1 MEISVETRGY
11 EQTFHTRIAGVTKQ
25 NADGT
30 DRQALVK
37 TLRRGETLNLVR
49 EPNNPYDKYA
59 IAVFRS
65 SGVQLG
71 YIPAGDRR
79 LADHMD
85 MGGRVSAKV
94 VKISGGPGILGLFFR
109 AFRKPYGCVVEILK
123 GGFNWQEVSP
133 YTAESRK
140 IEDLIKTAQTLEAKD
155 SARAI
160 SMYREVIV
168 QIIEFDKAGSVKAA
182 WRRARYPVNRLSL
195 LLEKCGELQ
204 SAQEVILQYE
214 QFNDVFGLTSADKT
228 SVDARKQ
235 RLARKLDATV

>member
-30 DRQALVK
+30 DRQALIK

-94 VKISGGPGILGLFFR
+94 VKIGGGPGILGLFFR
-109 AFRKPYGCVVEILK
+109 AFRKPYGCVVEISK
-123 GGFNWQEVSP
+123 
-133 YTAESRK
+133 
-140 IEDLIKTAQTLEAKD
+140 
-155 SARAI
+155 
-160 SMYREVIV
+160 
-168 QIIEFDKAGSVKAA
+168 
-182 WRRARYPVNRLSL
+182 
-195 LLEKCGELQ
+195 
-204 SAQEVILQYE
+204 
-214 QFNDVFGLTSADKT
+214 
-228 SVDARKQ
+228 
-235 RLARKLDATV
+235 